1 MKTQAVRL
9 HGAGKLSLD
18 EFELPEYGEN
28 EILARV
34 VSDSLCMSSY
44 KAAVAGAAHKRVP
57 DDVADNPTII
67 GHEFCGE
74 ILAAGAKWQKDF
86 RPGQRFAV
94 QVALN
99 YKGSYFT
106 PGYSYPYVGGDAT
119 YIILPN
125 EVMECGCLLPYAG
138 ADYFGASLAE
148 PYSCVIGAFHASY
161 HVARGSYVHEMGI
174 REGGTMAILA
184 GAGPMGLAAVD
195 YAVHGPRRPAKLV
208 VTDIDAA
215 RLARAA
221 AILPPQEAAREGVEL
236 SYCNTGLLSDAR
248 AALLEYSGGKGYDDV
263 FVFAPV
269 APVAGLGDSIL
280 ASGGCLNF
288 FAGPTDPD
296 FSAKLNLYRVH
307 YDGTHTVGTSGGNV
321 EDMREAIGLA
331 AEGRI
336 HPQYLITHIGG
347 LDCVAE
353 TTLALP
359 HIGGGKKLIYTG
371 IHMPLTALDDLPAL
385 AVRDVRFAPVAAA
398 VAENGGLWSAKAE
411 ACLLDSFKQEV

>member
-9 HGAGKLSLD
+9 HGAGTLSLD
-18 EFELPEYGEN
+18 EFELPAYTES

-57 DDVADNPTII
+57 DDVAEHPAII

-74 ILAAGAKWQKDF
+74 ILAVGAKWAQSF
-86 RPGQRFAV
+86 HPGQRFAV

-99 YKGSYFT
+99 YKGSYYT

-125 EVMECGCLLPYAG
+125 EIMECGCLLPYAG
-138 ADYFGASLAE
+138 GDYFGASLAE

-174 REGGTMAILA
+174 RQGGVMAILA

-208 VTDIDAA
+208 VTDIDGA
-215 RLARAA
+215 RLARAEA
-221 AILPPQEAAREGVEL
+221 MLSVQEAAREGVEL
-236 SYCNTGLLSDAR
+236 SYCNTAQLSDPR
-248 AALLEYSGGKGYDDV
+248 SALFGLSGGNGYDDI

-269 APVAGLGDSIL
+269 ASVAELGDSIL
-280 ASGGCLNF
+280 APGGCLNF
-288 FAGPTDPD
+288 FAGPTDPE
-296 FSAKLNLYRVH
+296 FSARTNFYRVH

-321 EDMREAIGLA
+321 EDMREAIALA
-331 AEGRI
+331 AQGRI
-336 HPQYLITHIGG
+336 HPQYLVTHIGG

-353 TTLALP
+353 TTLRLP

-371 IHMPLTALDDLPAL
+371 VRMPLTALEELDAL
-385 AVRDVRFAPVAAA
+385 AARDARFASLAGI
-398 VAENGGLWSAKAE
+398 VAENGGLWSAEAE
-411 ACLLDSFKQEV
+411 ACLLKTFGQKI

>member
-138 ADYFGASLAE
+138 
-148 PYSCVIGAFHASY
+148 
-161 HVARGSYVHEMGI
+161 
-174 REGGTMAILA
+174 
-184 GAGPMGLAAVD
+184 
-195 YAVHGPRRPAKLV
+195 
-208 VTDIDAA
+208 
-215 RLARAA
+215 
-221 AILPPQEAAREGVEL
+221 
-236 SYCNTGLLSDAR
+236 
-248 AALLEYSGGKGYDDV
+248 
-263 FVFAPV
+263 
-269 APVAGLGDSIL
+269 
-280 ASGGCLNF
+280 
-288 FAGPTDPD
+288 
-296 FSAKLNLYRVH
+296 
-307 YDGTHTVGTSGGNV
+307 
-321 EDMREAIGLA
+321 
-331 AEGRI
+331 
-336 HPQYLITHIGG
+336 
-347 LDCVAE
+347 
-353 TTLALP
+353 
-359 HIGGGKKLIYTG
+359 
-371 IHMPLTALDDLPAL
+371 
-385 AVRDVRFAPVAAA
+385 
-398 VAENGGLWSAKAE
+398 
-411 ACLLDSFKQEV
+411 